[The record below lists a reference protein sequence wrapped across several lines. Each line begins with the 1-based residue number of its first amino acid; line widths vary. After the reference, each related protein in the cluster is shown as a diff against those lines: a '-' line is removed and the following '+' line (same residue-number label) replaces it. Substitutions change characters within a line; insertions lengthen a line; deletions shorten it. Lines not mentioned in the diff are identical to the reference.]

1 MFLPSIRVFYNI
13 EKIIATKKNIRTNIY
28 KKIELLKNLKLGLIL
43 EKCIEIYYKTYQFL
57 ENKHISRIYSIYF
70 LSWSLAMEKI
80 KVGVL
85 GATGMVG
92 QRYIKLLENHPWF
105 EVTYVAASPRSA
117 GKKYKDAVSS
127 RWLIGSDIPAGVA
140 DLIVEDANDE
150 KKAVGKCKFVF
161 SALEM
166 GKDEIK
172 ALEAA
177 YAAQGLPVVSN
188 ASANRWTEDVP
199 MLIPE
204 INFNHLDVIAD
215 QKKHNG
221 WEKGFIAVKP
231 NCSLQTYMMPIFAL
245 QQAGYPIKRMI
256 VTTLQATSGAGYPGV
271 ASFDM
276 IDNIVPYIGGEEE
289 KTEKECLKI
298 LGAVKDGKI
307 ENAAGPI
314 VSSTCTR
321 VPVIDGHTAC
331 VSLEFDLPEDKKP
344 SLEEI
349 EKVWTAFTSLP
360 QELELPSAPV
370 HPIVVRHEENRPQPR
385 RDRETE
391 KGMACVIGRL
401 RPCNVFDVKFVALS
415 HNTKRGAAMGGILNA
430 ELLKAKGFFDNL

>member
-1 MFLPSIRVFYNI
+1 M
-13 EKIIATKKNIRTNIY
+13 A
-28 KKIELLKNLKLGLIL
+28 
-43 EKCIEIYYKTYQFL
+43 
-57 ENKHISRIYSIYF
+57 
-70 LSWSLAMEKI
+70 EKI

-117 GKKYKDAVSS
+117 GQLYKDAVKN
-127 RWLIGSDIPAGVA
+127 RWLIGAEIPSGVA
-140 DLIVEDANDE
+140 NLLVEDANIAQ
-150 KKAVGKCKFVF
+150 KAVGKCQFVF

-166 GKDEIK
+166 PKKDDIK

-177 YAAQGLPVVSN
+177 YASEGIPVVSN

-199 MLIPE
+199 MLVPE
-204 INFNHLDVIAD
+204 INYSHLSVIEE
-215 QKKHNG
+215 QKKHHG
-221 WEKGFIAVKP
+221 WKKGFIAVKP
-231 NCSLQTYMMPIFAL
+231 NCSLQTYMMPIHAL
-245 QQAGYPIKRMI
+245 IQAGYPIKRMI

-271 ASFDM
+271 PSFDM
-276 IDNIVPYIGGEEE
+276 IDNIVPFIGGEEE

-298 LGAVKDGKI
+298 LGKVEGGKI
-307 ENAAGPI
+307 VNAEYPI

-331 VSLEFDLPEDKKP
+331 VSLEFDLPDDKKP

-349 EKVWTAFTSLP
+349 EKIWTSYTSLP
-360 QELELPSAPV
+360 QELKLPSAPE
-370 HPIVVRHEENRPQPR
+370 HPIVIRHEENRPQPR
-385 RDRETE
+385 RDRDTE

-415 HNTKRGAAMGGILNA
+415 HNTKRGAALGGILNA
-430 ELLKAKGFFDNL
+430 ELLKAKGFFS

>member
-1 MFLPSIRVFYNI
+1 MN
-13 EKIIATKKNIRTNIY
+13 
-28 KKIELLKNLKLGLIL
+28 
-43 EKCIEIYYKTYQFL
+43 
-57 ENKHISRIYSIYF
+57 
-70 LSWSLAMEKI
+70 KI

-117 GKKYKDAVSS
+117 GQLYKDAVKN
-127 RWLIGSDIPAGVA
+127 RWLIGENIPAGVA
-140 DLIVEDANDE
+140 DLMVEDANLAE
-150 KKAVGKCKFVF
+150 KALGKCQCVF
-161 SALEM
+161 SALELP
-166 GKDEIK
+166 KKEDIK
-172 ALEAA
+172 NLEAA
-177 YAAQGLPVVSN
+177 YAAEGIPVVSN

-199 MLIPE
+199 MLVPE
-204 INFNHLDVIAD
+204 INYSHLDVIAD
-215 QKKHNG
+215 QKKHHG
-221 WEKGFIAVKP
+221 WDKGFIAVKP
-231 NCSLQTYMMPIFAL
+231 NCSLQTYMMPIHAL
-245 QQAGYPIKRMI
+245 IQAGYEIKRMV

-271 ASFDM
+271 PSFDM
-276 IDNIVPYIGGEEE
+276 IDNIVPFIGGEEE

-298 LGAVKDGKI
+298 LGTVKDGKI

-331 VSLEFDLPEDKKP
+331 VSLEFGDKKP
-344 SLEEI
+344 SMEEI
-349 EKVWTAFTSLP
+349 EKIWTSYTSVP
-360 QELELPSAPV
+360 QELKLPSAPE

-401 RPCNVFDVKFVALS
+401 RPCNVFDIKFVALS
-415 HNTKRGAAMGGILNA
+415 HNTKRGAALGGILNA

>member
-1 MFLPSIRVFYNI
+1 
-13 EKIIATKKNIRTNIY
+13 
-28 KKIELLKNLKLGLIL
+28 
-43 EKCIEIYYKTYQFL
+43 
-57 ENKHISRIYSIYF
+57 
-70 LSWSLAMEKI
+70 MEKI
-80 KVGVL
+80 NVGVL

-92 QRYIKLLENHPWF
+92 QRYIKLLEDHPWF
-105 EVTYVAASPRSA
+105 KVTFVAASPRSA
-117 GKKYKDAVSS
+117 GKAYKDAVSS
-127 RWLIGSDIPAGVA
+127 RWLIGANIPADVA
-140 DLIVEDANDE
+140 DLIVEDANDAS
-150 KKAVGKCKFVF
+150 KAIGKCKFVF

-166 GKDEIK
+166 DKDAIK

-177 YAAQGLPVVSN
+177 YAAEGIPVVSN

-199 MLIPE
+199 MLVPE
-204 INFNHLDVIAD
+204 INYSHLDVIAE
-215 QKKHNG
+215 QKKHHG
-221 WEKGFIAVKP
+221 WDKGFIAVKP
-231 NCSLQTYMMPIFAL
+231 NCSLQTYMMPLHAL
-245 QQAGYPIKRMI
+245 IMAGYPVKRMI

-271 ASFDM
+271 PSFDM

-298 LGAVKDGKI
+298 LGTVKDGKI
-307 ENAAGPI
+307 ENATLPK

-331 VSLEFDLPEDKKP
+331 VSLEFDLPDDKKP

-349 EKVWTAFTSLP
+349 ERVWTSYSSVP
-360 QELELPSAPV
+360 QKLKLPSAPE
-370 HPIVVRHEENRPQPR
+370 HAIVVRHEENRPQPR

-415 HNTKRGAAMGGILNA
+415 HNTKRGAALGGILNA